1 MPFPFRPFRFLAVAM
16 LLTLPAQYAHS
27 QGAFAPGEK
36 LDFVLKWNGIA
47 AGDSTMSVGNMTSSE
62 GIPLFRIVST
72 ARSRSLID
80 LFYPVRNRY
89 ESRFDPAVGL
99 PRKYLAHMRE
109 GGKKE
114 DRALLFDQERHIVTR
129 IVNKDDRTESRV
141 YKILPSTQDTLSSL
155 YVMRNETLRV
165 GDRVGFRVFESRKN
179 YELIVEVLGK
189 EEIKVAAGRFQ
200 TLKIHPIIK
209 YGGIFR
215 RKGELFIWI
224 TDDRHHLPVLMKSK
238 VSIGSITAEL
248 AGYAYGDEVRD
259 SPESGAD
266 R

>member
-1 MPFPFRPFRFLAVAM
+1 MPFRLRPFWLLATIMV
-16 LLTLPAQYAHS
+16 LTPTAPYAHA

-47 AGDSTMSVGNMTSSE
+47 AGDSTMSVEKMSPSE
-62 GIPLFRIVST
+62 GPPLLRIVST
-72 ARSRSLID
+72 AKSRSLID
-80 LFYPVRNRY
+80 IIYPVRNRY
-89 ESRFDPAVGL
+89 ESHFDPVSGL
-99 PRKYLAHMRE
+99 PQKYIARMRE

-114 DRALLFDQERHIVTR
+114 DRVLLFDQKRHIVTR
-129 IVNKDDRTESRV
+129 LVKKDGRTESRV
-141 YKILPSTQDTLSSL
+141 YKILPGTQDTLSSL

-179 YELIVEVLGK
+179 YDLVVEVLGR

-200 TLKIHPIIK
+200 TLKIHPILK

-215 RKGELFIWI
+215 RKGDLFIWI
-224 TDDRHHLPVLMKSK
+224 TDDRRHLPVLMKSK
-238 VSIGSITAEL
+238 VAIGSITAEL
-248 AGYAYGDEVRD
+248 AGYTSGDDAGD
-259 SPESGAD
+259 SLESGVP